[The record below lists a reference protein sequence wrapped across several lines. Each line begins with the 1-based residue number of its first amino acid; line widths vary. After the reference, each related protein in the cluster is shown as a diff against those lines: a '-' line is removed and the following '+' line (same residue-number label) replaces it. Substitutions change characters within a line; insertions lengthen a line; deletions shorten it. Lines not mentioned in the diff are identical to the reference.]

1 LINHAQKNSVVIIL
15 LPFQE
20 ENYYTIPCFVSSFF
34 RSQFHKTSRM
44 EEPFPET
51 LEGFGYRF
59 NSCGQLRKIDPATG
73 KLSDTPFEFKVMP
86 NNHHFNQRHYE
97 ALGEVITDHVYGLL
111 ETQGK
116 LKKHYLKCKDEE
128 DHSNRLESFV
138 FMSDDIMTNSEKVLI
153 LIHGSGVVRAGQ
165 WARRLIINEN
175 LDTGT
180 QLPFIER
187 ARKEGYAVVV
197 TNTNDNY
204 RIINN
209 KKKFIQGSENPVN
222 HLLTVWDQI
231 IEKSPAKHVAIVAHS
246 YGGVCTLELANQ
258 VEMQKFT
265 SRVFGIAMTDSVHS
279 MVHHSIP
286 HSLQKFLC
294 KISRN
299 WVSSGQPLDAE
310 IQCSA
315 DDIER
320 VSAGHPVH
328 EMTTYCSTASIFRFL
343 DDKLKAA
350 TS

>member
-1 LINHAQKNSVVIIL
+1 

-246 YGGVCTLELANQ
+246 YGGVCTLELVRNLTHRWHHDAR
-258 VEMQKFT
+258 VVRKFSKTDLKT
-265 SRVFGIAMTDSVHS
+265 SPTGEAGI
-279 MVHHSIP
+279 
-286 HSLQKFLC
+286 
-294 KISRN
+294 
-299 WVSSGQPLDAE
+299 
-310 IQCSA
+310 
-315 DDIER
+315 
-320 VSAGHPVH
+320 
-328 EMTTYCSTASIFRFL
+328 
-343 DDKLKAA
+343 
-350 TS
+350 